1 MVLIQ
6 LLIKCIIESL
16 NKFIIFNFNMS
27 RPTRHLY
34 VNPRG
39 YVFYQY
45 ANGRRVPLSGDSRAE
60 LNRTITE
67 IFRND
72 RGNLGDTEY
81 DPEFS
86 QRSSDPMI
94 RQRARE
100 RITYFNQ
107 VWNALMSQGAT
118 PEGPPSETSSK
129 SSKSGTSS
137 KSPKSGATPEGP
149 QPGATPE
156 GPKSKPASKR
166 SRSESTSENSRS
178 KKRRIEDSRPGATPS
193 GEFTERKIKQIV
205 NEVIRQ
211 MDIKSSTKKKIVKN
225 VTHWYEDRKQKP
237 SETQIINKTVVVAN
251 KEAEKEVEKEA
262 EKEAKKETEKT
273 KQSTKEQ
280 IKQPSKTPTKQSAK
294 QPTKK
299 PKEKKKKDPTSGASV
314 AYLPTY
320 PRTYGYHNVSVAE
333 ISKLKTPTA
342 RETWFPQ
349 YSDVETAWTAQLTGK
364 PYYWKP
370 PPARDILKG
379 KIYEATPGATP
390 KVTSGATP
398 ETTTGETPSA
408 YGYAKTLL
416 NK

>member
-27 RPTRHLY
+27 RSDRHLY

-45 ANGRRVPLSGDSRAE
+45 SNGRRVPLSGDSRAE

-72 RGNLGDTEY
+72 RGSLGEIEY
-81 DPEFS
+81 DPNFS
-86 QRSSDPMI
+86 KNPDNSVE

-107 VWNALMSQGAT
+107 VWNALLSQGAT
-118 PEGPPSETSSK
+118 PEGPPGPPSKGAQSGTSSK
-129 SSKSGTSS
+129 SSQSGPPPSGAIPEGPPSKGSKSGTSS
-137 KSPKSGATPEGP
+137 KGSQS
-149 QPGATPE
+149 
-156 GPKSKPASKR
+156 
-166 SRSESTSENSRS
+166 
-178 KKRRIEDSRPGATPS
+178 GATPS
-193 GEFTERKIKQIV
+193 GEFTERKIKQII

-211 MDIKSSTKKKIVKN
+211 MDLRSTIKKKVVKN
-225 VTHWYEDRKQKP
+225 ITHWYEDRRQKP
-237 SETQIINKTVVVAN
+237 SETEIINKTIVVVN
-251 KEAEKEVEKEA
+251 KEVEKEA
-262 EKEAKKETEKT
+262 EKSNKKS

-280 IKQPSKTPTKQSAK
+280 VKQPSKEQIEQPDKKPTKQSDK
-294 QPTKK
+294 KPTKRPDKK
-299 PKEKKKKDPTSGASV
+299 PKEKKKKDPTSGSRE
-314 AYLPTY
+314 AYLPAY

-333 ISKLKTPTA
+333 ISKLKIPTA

-349 YSDVETAWTAQLTGK
+349 YSDVEAAWTAQLTGK

-370 PPARDILKG
+370 PPAREVLKR
-379 KIYEATPGATP
+379 KIYEATPETPSGATP
-390 KVTSGATP
+390 SGATP
-398 ETTTGETPSA
+398 ETTSGETPTA
-408 YGYAKTLL
+408 YGNAKTLL

>member
-45 ANGRRVPLSGDSRAE
+45 ANGRRVSLSGDSRAE

-129 SSKSGTSS
+129 SSKSR
-137 KSPKSGATPEGP
+137 ATLEDP
-149 QPGATPE
+149 
-156 GPKSKPASKR
+156 KPASKR

-211 MDIKSSTKKKIVKN
+211 MDLKSSTKKKVVKN
-225 VTHWYEDRKQKP
+225 VSHWYEDRRQKP
-237 SETQIINKTVVVAN
+237 SETQIINKTIVVAN

-273 KQSTKEQ
+273 KQSSKEQ
-280 IKQPSKTPTKQSAK
+280 IKQPSKTPTKQPVK

-379 KIYEATPGATP
+379 KIYEATPITTPKVTSRATP
-390 KVTSGATP
+390 KVTSGATSGATP